1 MAAAHNIPP
10 FIRHGLLLQVQGHVA
25 QTDIDPGA
33 APEWLRI
40 ADDQLLPS
48 PNAGIT
54 LRSARLPCLHLA
66 LPKTSISNG
75 YLCWHVITH
84 AMHFQVRSLD
94 V

>member
-1 MAAAHNIPP
+1 M
-10 FIRHGLLLQVQGHVA
+10 QGHVA

-54 LRSARLPCLHLA
+54 LRSAQRGCLPLL
-66 LPKTSISNG
+66 LPSILEAHTTVLVCQYNVG
-75 YLCWHVITH
+75 MRFY
-84 AMHFQVRSLD
+84 
-94 V
+94 